1 MPKSKRKIRGSKSK
15 SDGTFDTKKEAAV
28 AFDRAAIQTD
38 VHDQIGYRGVR
49 KEGKNFRAYIDID
62 GKNTSLGTYDT
73 AKEAAVAHD
82 VAALQAG
89 RPRSILNFQ
98 DSARPIPTPDPPAC
112 AFKVYVFEHL
122 APIASSPSVAAS
134 VSVSS
139 SSSGISSRRV
149 IHSFDSYKNIP
160 AELLRK
166 RNIEICPLAQR
177 VPEPTGSNAFLM
189 AALKGHVEVV
199 RLLLQQPNIEL
210 NKKSYGKSP
219 LGWATQMNHTEI
231 IQLLTDAG
239 AQ

>member
-1 MPKSKRKIRGSKSK
+1 MVRLTRKRRLPLRLIVLPSKQMSTINPTIPS
-15 SDGTFDTKKEAAV
+15 GTE
-28 AFDRAAIQTD
+28 
-38 VHDQIGYRGVR
+38 

-62 GKNTSLGTYDT
+62 GNNTSLGTYDT

-166 RNIEICPLAQR
+166 RNIEIYPLAQP
-177 VPEPTGSNAFLM
+177 VPEPTGALLNTTDNGATRGRGRGPQPARSN
-189 AALKGHVEVV
+189 K
-199 RLLLQQPNIEL
+199 
-210 NKKSYGKSP
+210 
-219 LGWATQMNHTEI
+219 
-231 IQLLTDAG
+231 
-239 AQ
+239 